1 MRVHIVVTGRVQGVG
16 FRYFIATRAR
26 ALGLTGTVRNLPTG
40 QVEITAEGEAA
51 PLDALIGAA
60 RSGPPGSRVRDLAV
74 DWDDA
79 PSREM
84 EFLIR

>member
-40 QVEITAEGEAA
+40 QVEITAEGDAA
-51 PLDALIGAA
+51 TLEALIGAA
-60 RSGPPGSRVRDLAV
+60 RSGPPGSRVRDLEV
-74 DWDDA
+74 RWDDA
-79 PSREM
+79 PAREM